1 MLEVLPDIAGFII
14 EVLRR
19 NSKARLAVTWISL
32 ASLAFTSVLSVSS
45 FLYANPVPFSKISDS
60 VIGAYIIFTI
70 LLALAAAAYTGI
82 TVKGGGVFRLELES
96 LHEERKDI
104 SDRLADKQRPDILD
118 TIQLSLNQLSE
129 YYTINKSQAR
139 NSFGFSVSA
148 VVFGLATTISGIWM
162 FYFGDNPR
170 VDLAA
175 ITSLSG
181 VLLQFIGGAYF
192 YLYRRSLE
200 QLNFFFSQLV
210 KMQDTMLSIKLCDQI
225 ESDERR
231 FELREKIA
239 ITLLER
245 AMARGVVASDSHEKA
260 NIKIQ
265 KTD

>member
-1 MLEVLPDIAGFII
+1 MLEFVSDIAGFIV

-32 ASLAFTSVLSVSS
+32 ASLAFTSALAISS
-45 FLYANPVPFSKISDS
+45 LIYAKPVPFSKISD
-60 VIGAYIIFTI
+60 VIIGAYIVFTI
-70 LLALAAAAYTGI
+70 LLALASAAYTGI
-82 TVKGGGVFRLELES
+82 IVRGGGALRLELES

-104 SDRLADKQRPDILD
+104 TDRLADKQRPDILD
-118 TIQLSLNQLSE
+118 TIQLSLNQLNE

-139 NSFGFSVSA
+139 NSFSFSVSA
-148 VVFGLATTISGIWM
+148 VVFGLATTIGGIWI
-162 FYFGDNPR
+162 FYLGDNPR
-170 VDLAA
+170 VDIAA

-210 KMQDTMLSIKLCDQI
+210 KMQDTMLSVKLCDQI
-225 ESDERR
+225 ESDERKS
-231 FELREKIA
+231 ELREKIA

-245 AMARGVVASDSHEKA
+245 AMAQSVVASNSHEKG
-260 NIKIQ
+260 
-265 KTD
+265 